1 MKTPGLKN
9 KKMQRIKIKYLLPAV
24 LLFSFHPAGHAQ
36 DKSMVN
42 TSASLHARLSP
53 VNMTDVRWTGGFW
66 AERFQVCATSMVPHM
81 MAMYRNDSV
90 SHGYANFEIAAG
102 LKEGVHVG
110 PPFHDGDFYKL
121 LEAAIVVNSVNR
133 NVREEERIDS
143 MIAVIAKTQRKD
155 GYIHTPVVIAQR
167 YKPGEKQEFAERLDF
182 ETYNMGHLMTAACIH
197 YRLTGKRTLLDV
209 AVRATDFLYNFYK
222 RNPAE
227 LARNAICPSHYMGV
241 TEMYRTV
248 GDPRYLELAKG
259 LIDIRSEV
267 KDGQDHNQDRIPFR
281 QQTKAIGHAVRA
293 NYLYAGA
300 ADVYAET
307 GDESLM
313 QALHAIWHDLT
324 ETKLYIT
331 GACGALYDGVSP
343 NGTTYDQPSIQ
354 QVHQAYGAEY
364 ELPNL
369 TAHNESCAN
378 IGNLLWNW
386 RMLLAT
392 GNAAYADVMEQVMYN
407 SLLAAVSLDGKRH
420 FYTNPLAVTADLP
433 YELRWSK
440 DREEYISYCNC
451 CPPNTIRTI
460 AEMHH
465 YMYCRSDSGLW
476 VNFYGGNKLKTKLA
490 NGVAELEQVTDY
502 PWSGNVLL
510 KISRAPEEPYA
521 FHLRIPSWAAG
532 ATVRINGKAT
542 DEQPVP
548 GTYHKILRT
557 WKAGDRIAISFPM
570 TVDLIEANPLVEETR
585 NQVAVR
591 RGPVVYCL
599 ESADLNDNI
608 PLPSVLLSARSLL
621 KPAKR
626 NIAGSDVA
634 VLEGT
639 ALTIP
644 HKDWH
649 RKLYQ
654 PLPQQE
660 PVVTAVRLI
669 PYYAWNN
676 RGKGAMQVWFPV
688 AR

>member
-1 MKTPGLKN
+1 
-9 KKMQRIKIKYLLPAV
+9 MQRIKIKYLLPAL
-24 LLFSFHPAGHAQ
+24 LLFSFHFAGHAQ
-36 DKSMVN
+36 DKSLVN
-42 TSASLHARLSP
+42 TSASRHARLSP
-53 VNMTDVRWTGGFW
+53 VNMTDVCWTGGFW

-81 MAMYRNDSV
+81 MAIYRNDSV

-155 GYIHTPVVIAQR
+155 GYIHTPVVIAQLQ
-167 YKPGEKQEFAERLDF
+167 KPGEKQEFAERLDF

-248 GDPRYLELAKG
+248 GDPRYQELAKG

-281 QQTKAIGHAVRA
+281 QQTKAEGHAVRA

-313 QALHAIWHDLT
+313 QALNAIWHDLT

-354 QVHQAYGAEY
+354 QVHQAYGMEY

-420 FYTNPLAVTADLP
+420 FYTNPLAVAADLP

-465 YMYCRSDSGLW
+465 YLYSLSDSGLW
-476 VNFYGGNKLKTKLA
+476 VNFYGGSQLKTRLKSGAAL
-490 NGVAELEQVTDY
+490 ELDQSTAY
-502 PWSGNVLL
+502 PWEGNIQLTV
-510 KISRAPEEPYA
+510 RQAPEEEFA
-521 FHLRIPSWAAG
+521 FYLRIPAWAAG
-532 ATVRINGKAT
+532 ATVRVNGKAT

-548 GTYHKILRT
+548 GTYHKIT
-557 WKAGDRIAISFPM
+557 GNWKAGDKIAVNFPM
-570 TVDLIEANPLVEETR
+570 TVDLIEAHPLVEATR

-599 ESADLNDNI
+599 ETAGLTGDA
-608 PLPSVLLSARSLL
+608 SVSNMALSAWTEF
-621 KPAKR
+621 KAIKTK
-626 NIAGSDVA
+626 IAGSELTA
-634 VLEGT
+634 LEGI
-639 ALTIP
+639 ALKTDP
-644 HKDWH
+644 ADWGN
-649 RKLYQ
+649 RLYRPLSVRQ
-654 PLPQQE
+654 PGQTKVL
-660 PVVTAVRLI
+660 LI

-676 RGKGAMQVWFPV
+676 RGKGEMKVWLPLI
-688 AR
+688 RQ

>member
-1 MKTPGLKN
+1 
-9 KKMQRIKIKYLLPAV
+9 MQKIKILLPA
-24 LLFSFHPAGHAQ
+24 LLFFSFHLAGHAQ
-36 DKSMVN
+36 DKSLVN

-133 NVREEERIDS
+133 NIGEEQQIDS
-143 MIAVIAKTQRKD
+143 VIAVIAKTQRED
-155 GYIHTPVVIAQR
+155 GYIHTPVTIAQR
-167 YKPGEKQEFAERLDF
+167 KSKGEKQEFAERLDF

-209 AVRATDFLYNFYK
+209 AIRATDFLYNFYK
-222 RNPAE
+222 RHPAE

-267 KDGQDHNQDRIPFR
+267 KDGHDDNQDRIPFR
-281 QQTKAIGHAVRA
+281 QQTKAEGHAVRA

-313 QALHAIWHDLT
+313 KALNAIWHNLT

-343 NGTTYDQPSIQ
+343 NGTSYEPSFIQ
-354 QVHQAYGAEY
+354 KVHQAYGESY

-392 GNAAYADVMEQVMYN
+392 GNARYADVMEQVMYN
-407 SLLAAVSLDGKRH
+407 SLLSAVSLDGKRH
-420 FYTNPLAVTADLP
+420 FYTNPLEVSANLP
-433 YELRWSK
+433 YRLRWSK

-460 AEMHH
+460 AEIHN
-465 YMYCRSDSGLW
+465 YMYSLSDSGLW
-476 VNFYGGNKLKTKLA
+476 VNFYGGSQLRTNLKSGGAL
-490 NGVAELEQVTDY
+490 ELDQSTAY
-502 PWSGNVLL
+502 PWEGNIQLTV
-510 KISRAPEEPYA
+510 RQAPGEEFTFY
-521 FHLRIPSWAAG
+521 LRIPSWSAG
-532 ATVRINGKAT
+532 AAVRVNGKAVAGH
-542 DEQPVP
+542 PLP
-548 GTYHKILRT
+548 GTYHKIAGN
-557 WKAGDRIAISFPM
+557 WKTGDRIAVNFPM
-570 TVDLIEANPLVEETR
+570 TVDLIEAHPLIEATR

-599 ESADLNDNI
+599 ETAGLTGDA
-608 PLPSVLLSARSLL
+608 SVSNMALSAWN
-621 KPAKR
+621 KFKAIKTK
-626 NIAGSDVA
+626 IAGSELT
-634 VLEGT
+634 VLEGIV
-639 ALTIP
+639 LKIDP
-644 HKDWH
+644 GDWGN
-649 RKLYQ
+649 RLYR
-654 PLPQQE
+654 PL
-660 PVVTAVRLI
+660 AVRQLNQIKVLLI

-676 RGKGAMQVWFPV
+676 RGKGEMKVWLPLI
-688 AR
+688 RQ

>member
-1 MKTPGLKN
+1 MQQIKT
-9 KKMQRIKIKYLLPAV
+9 KYLLPV
-24 LLFSFHPAGHAQ
+24 LLFFSFHLAGQ
-36 DKSMVN
+36 DKSLVN
-42 TSASLHARLSP
+42 TSASRHARLSP
-53 VNMTDVRWTGGFW
+53 LNMTDVRWTGGFW
-66 AERFQVCATSMVPHM
+66 AERFQVCATNMVPHM

-143 MIAVIAKTQRKD
+143 MIAVIAKTQRED
-155 GYIHTPVVIAQR
+155 GYIHTLVVIAQR
-167 YKPGEKQEFAERLDF
+167 HKPGEKQEFAERLDF

-197 YRLTGKRTLLDV
+197 YRLTGKRMLLDV

-241 TEMYRTV
+241 TEMYRTI

-281 QQTKAIGHAVRA
+281 QQTKAVGHAVRA

-313 QALHAIWHDLT
+313 QALNAIWHDLT

-354 QVHQAYGAEY
+354 QVHQAYGREY

-420 FYTNPLAVTADLP
+420 FYTNPLAVAADLP

-460 AEMHH
+460 AEIHH
-465 YMYCRSDSGLW
+465 YMYSLSDSGLW
-476 VNFYGGNKLKTKLA
+476 VNFYGGSHLKTNLKSGGA
-490 NGVAELEQVTDY
+490 VELEQSTDY
-502 PWSGNVLL
+502 PWEGDVQLTV
-510 KISRAPEEPYA
+510 RQAPGEEFA
-521 FHLRIPSWAAG
+521 FYLRIPSWAAG
-532 ATVRINGKAT
+532 ATVHVNGKKT
-542 DEQPVP
+542 DDMPVP
-548 GTYHKILRT
+548 GTYQKIIRV

-570 TVDLIEANPLVEETR
+570 TVDLIEANPLIEATR

-599 ESADLNDNI
+599 ETAGLTGDALVSNMA
-608 PLPSVLLSARSLL
+608 LSAWTEFRAI
-621 KPAKR
+621 KTK
-626 NIAGSDVA
+626 IAGSELTA
-634 VLEGT
+634 LEGP
-639 ALTIP
+639 ALTIDP
-644 HKDWH
+644 ADWGN
-649 RKLYQ
+649 RLYRPLSVRQ
-654 PLPQQE
+654 PGQAKVL
-660 PVVTAVRLI
+660 LI

-676 RGKGAMQVWFPV
+676 RGKGEMKVWLPLI
-688 AR
+688 RQ